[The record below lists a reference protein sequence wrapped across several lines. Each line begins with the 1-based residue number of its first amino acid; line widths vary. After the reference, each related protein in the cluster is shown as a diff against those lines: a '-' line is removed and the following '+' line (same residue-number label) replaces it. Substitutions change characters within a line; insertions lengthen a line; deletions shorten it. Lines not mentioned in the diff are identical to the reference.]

1 VKRRIIFTFICNI
14 IISETK
20 TLLESGNMRQ
30 VNGDSRF
37 LQKKENNMQLEMD
50 LEENYNGKKVEV
62 SPLTTFVECET
73 EIVGYTVKIT
83 QG

>member
-50 LEENYNGKKVEV
+50 LEENYNGKKVEG